1 MIINVLPKL
10 TELVIRF
17 DEDLDS
23 SDEEDG
29 AGSSSSEP
37 GTSDN
42 SNQAQTEEQS
52 DKQTCDSMDMDE
64 GEKGEVKITFVD
76 EVDEAA
82 PEIPENTDLTA
93 ESAPSNAP
101 DVQSEDCVS
110 SPVNTLEEQREEKQA
125 QTTCLVEQKQEP
137 VVVDWKQCDSADT
150 MLSDLGADKIKMIL
164 SEMGLKCGGTPI
176 SRAERLFSIRNLN
189 KNEIPASLFATSGK
203 GRKRKVAEFVD
214 R

>member
-1 MIINVLPKL
+1 MV
-10 TELVIRF
+10 TRF

-23 SDEEDG
+23 TDEEDQDE

-37 GTSDN
+37 STSDN

-52 DKQTCDSMDMDE
+52 DQQTSDSKNMFE
-64 GEKGEVKITFVD
+64 GQKGEIKITFVD
-76 EVDEAA
+76 EVEAV
-82 PEIPENTDLTA
+82 PEITENIDIA
-93 ESAPSNAP
+93 VDSAPSNTP
-101 DVQSEDCVS
+101 DVQSEDCV
-110 SPVNTLEEQREEKQA
+110 PPQVNTSEEQTEEEQA
-125 QTTCLVEQKQEP
+125 QETCLVEQKQEP
-137 VVVDWKQCDSADT
+137 DVVDWKQCDSADT
-150 MLSDLGADKIKMIL
+150 MLADLGADKIKMIL